1 MVYLLINLLQRIYP
15 QFNVEEKPNRIFI
28 MKNHLINQINFLKM
42 TLFTTFCLLSSQILA
57 QVPRDIPSDTGPLTI
72 DSTFDIIL
80 YIVLPVIVL
89 IFFIVYLMTKNKR
102 ERENRDR

>member
-1 MVYLLINLLQRIYP
+1 MKKYLIYRVTLL
-15 QFNVEEKPNRIFI
+15 K
-28 MKNHLINQINFLKM
+28 K
-42 TLFTTFCLLSSQILA
+42 TLFATLCLLSSTVWA

-89 IFFIVYLMTKNKR
+89 IFFILYMVNKKKR
-102 ERENRDR
+102 ERENNNRK

>member
-1 MVYLLINLLQRIYP
+1 
-15 QFNVEEKPNRIFI
+15 
-28 MKNHLINQINFLKM
+28 MKNSLINQITLCKM
-42 TLFTTFCLLSSQILA
+42 SLFSILCLLSTTLIA

-89 IFFIVYLMTKNKR
+89 IFFILYLVNKKKR
-102 ERENRDR
+102 AGDNENRK